1 MAKSDF
7 SFIHTLRV
15 RWAEVD
21 LQGIVFNGN
30 YLTYFDVAIT
40 EYWRAAGLLK
50 EIIEPKDHI
59 EMFARKSMVEY
70 HAPTH
75 FDDVLDIG
83 VRCAEMGNTSMRF
96 VIEIFKHLDG
106 QDQLVISGELIYV
119 TANSQLRKSV
129 PIPAHWRAKMQ
140 AIETATPVQTR

>member
-59 EMFARKSMVEY
+59 EMFARKSTVEY

-96 VIEIFKHLDG
+96 VIEIFKYLDD